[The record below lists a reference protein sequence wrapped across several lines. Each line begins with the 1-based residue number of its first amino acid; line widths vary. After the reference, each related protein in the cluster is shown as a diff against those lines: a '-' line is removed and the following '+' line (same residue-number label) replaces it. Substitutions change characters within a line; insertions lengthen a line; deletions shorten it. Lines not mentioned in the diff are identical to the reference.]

1 MSRSIDGQASASMQ
15 ILQNQLKHNVRQY
28 AMFIALIGIGII
40 FTVLTNGIFLSPRN
54 LSNLLLQTS
63 FIAILSVGMVLVI
76 VGGHIDLSV
85 GSIVGFTGAFAA
97 ILQVNYGYSTLT
109 VVVLTLG
116 LGAVIGVWQ
125 GFWIAYR
132 LVPAFI
138 VTLAGMLIFRGALI
152 ALTGGQT
159 IAPLEPAFR
168 AIGQGYIPRLFVNT
182 EATSG
187 FHDLS
192 FIVALLAIAGFIFF
206 EMKTRLRRK
215 RHGFSNLPVPLFVAK
230 IVAVAAMLWMFF
242 SVMVNYRGIPYS
254 IMILMALVLLFVYI
268 TNNTTF
274 GRHVYAIGGNREAA
288 LLSGINIKRK
298 TMAIFVIMGALSGL
312 AGLVFTAR
320 LNSATASAGNLF
332 ELDTIAAV
340 FIGGTSMRGGEGT
353 IVGAIVG
360 ALVMASLNN
369 GMGLMNVSSEY
380 QLIVKGLILVLAVWF
395 DISSRSNNA

>member
-1 MSRSIDGQASASMQ
+1 MTQDKAAQSS
-15 ILQNQLKHNVRQY
+15 LQVLRNQLQHNIRQY
-28 AMFIALIGIGII
+28 AMFIALISIGLI
-40 FTVLTNGIFLSPRN
+40 FTVLTDGVFMSPRN

-63 FIAILSVGMVLVI
+63 FIAILAVGMVLVI

-97 ILQVNYGYSTLT
+97 LLQVNFGFNTAT
-109 VVVLTLG
+109 VVVLTLV
-116 LGAVIGVWQ
+116 LGAIIGVWQ

-132 LVPAFI
+132 AVPAFI

-159 IAPLEPAFR
+159 IAPLEPGFR
-168 AIGQGYIPRLFVNT
+168 AIGQGYLPRLLVNVD
-182 EATSG
+182 AVAG

-192 FIVALLAIAGFIFF
+192 FVIAVVAILAYVFF
-206 EMKTRLRRK
+206 EIRVRMRRNSF
-215 RHGFSNLPVPLFVAK
+215 GFTSVPMPLFIAK
-230 IVAVAAMLWMFF
+230 TVIIAAMTWFFF
-242 SVMVNYRGIPYS
+242 SVMIYYRGIPYS

-288 LLSGINIKRK
+288 LLSGINIKLK
-298 TMAIFVIMGALSGL
+298 TFWIFVIMGSLSALS
-312 AGLVFTAR
+312 GLVFTAR
-320 LNSATASAGNLF
+320 LNSATAGAGNLF

-353 IVGAIVG
+353 VVGAIIG

-369 GMGLMNVSSEY
+369 GMSLMTVPSEY

-395 DISSRSNNA
+395 DISSRSNS

>member
-1 MSRSIDGQASASMQ
+1 MTHQKTGQSSLHMLQ
-15 ILQNQLKHNVRQY
+15 DQLQNNIRQY
-28 AMFIALIGIGII
+28 AMFIALISIGVI
-40 FTVLTNGIFLSPRN
+40 FTVLTNGVFMSPRN

-63 FIAILSVGMVLVI
+63 FIAILAVGMVLVI

-97 ILQVNYGYSTLT
+97 VLQVNYGVNTVT
-109 VVVLTLG
+109 VVILTLV

-132 LVPAFI
+132 AVPAFI

-159 IAPLEPAFR
+159 IAPLAPSFR
-168 AIGQGYIPRLFVNT
+168 AIGQGYIPRLFINVD
-182 EATSG
+182 AVSG

-192 FIVALLAIAGFIFF
+192 FLIAIVAIAAYVFLEIRVR
-206 EMKTRLRRK
+206 TRRK
-215 RHGFSNLPVPLFVAK
+215 RFEFTNLPMPLFIAK
-230 IVAVAAMLWMFF
+230 IVIVASMTWFFF
-242 SVMVNYRGIPYS
+242 SVMINYRGIPYS

-288 LLSGINIKRK
+288 LLSGINIKLK
-298 TMAIFVIMGALSGL
+298 TFWIFVIMGGLSALS
-312 AGLVFTAR
+312 GLVFTAR
-320 LNSATASAGNLF
+320 LNAATAGAGNLF

-353 IVGAIVG
+353 VVGAIVG

-369 GMGLMNVSSEY
+369 GMSLLNVPSEY

-395 DISSRSNNA
+395 DISSRSTNR

>member
-1 MSRSIDGQASASMQ
+1 MTREKTGQSSLHMLQ
-15 ILQNQLKHNVRQY
+15 DQLQNNIRQY
-28 AMFIALIGIGII
+28 AMFIALISIGVI
-40 FTVLTNGIFLSPRN
+40 FTVLTNGVFMSPRN

-63 FIAILSVGMVLVI
+63 FIAILAVGMVLVI

-85 GSIVGFTGAFAA
+85 GSIVGFTGGFAA
-97 ILQVNYGYSTLT
+97 VLQVNYGFNTAT
-109 VVVLTLG
+109 VVILTLA

-132 LVPAFI
+132 AVPAFI

-159 IAPLEPAFR
+159 IAPLAPSFR
-168 AIGQGYIPRLFVNT
+168 AIGQGYIPRLFVNVD
-182 EATSG
+182 AIAG

-192 FIVALLAIAGFIFF
+192 FLIAVVAIAAYVFLEIRVR
-206 EMKTRLRRK
+206 TRRK
-215 RHGFSNLPVPLFVAK
+215 RYELTNLPMPLFIAK
-230 IVAVAAMLWMFF
+230 IVIVAFMVWFVF
-242 SVMVNYRGIPYS
+242 STMVNYRGIPYS

-288 LLSGINIKRK
+288 LLSGINIKLK
-298 TMAIFVIMGALSGL
+298 TFWIFVIMGGLSALS
-312 AGLVFTAR
+312 GLVFTAR
-320 LNSATASAGNLF
+320 LNAATAGAGNLF

-353 IVGAIVG
+353 VVGAIVG

-369 GMGLMNVSSEY
+369 GMGLMNVPSEY

-395 DISSRSNNA
+395 DISSRSSNS

>member
-1 MSRSIDGQASASMQ
+1 MTGEKTGQSSLHL
-15 ILQNQLKHNVRQY
+15 LQSQLKDNMRQY
-28 AMFIALIGIGII
+28 AMFIALISIGLI
-40 FTVLTNGIFLSPRN
+40 FTVLTDGVFMSPRN

-63 FIAILSVGMVLVI
+63 FIAILAVGMVLVI

-97 ILQVNYGYSTLT
+97 VLQVNYGFNT
-109 VVVLTLG
+109 VAVVILTLL

-132 LVPAFI
+132 AVPAFI

-159 IAPLEPAFR
+159 IAPLAPGFR
-168 AIGQGYIPRLFVNT
+168 AIGQGYIPRLLVNVD
-182 EATSG
+182 AVAG

-192 FIVALLAIAGFIFF
+192 FLIAAVAIAAYVILEIRVRTRRNRF
-206 EMKTRLRRK
+206 EFT
-215 RHGFSNLPVPLFVAK
+215 NLPMPLFLAK
-230 IVAVAAMLWMFF
+230 IVVVGSMMWFFF
-242 SVMVNYRGIPYS
+242 SIMVNYRGIPYS

-288 LLSGINIKRK
+288 LLSGINIKLK
-298 TMAIFVIMGALSGL
+298 TFWIFVTMGALSAL
-312 AGLVFTAR
+312 SGLVFTAR
-320 LNSATASAGNLF
+320 LNAATAGAGNLF

-353 IVGAIVG
+353 VVGAIVG

-369 GMGLMNVSSEY
+369 GMSLMNVPSEY

-395 DISSRSNNA
+395 DISSRSSNS

>member
-1 MSRSIDGQASASMQ
+1 MSREKTGQSSLHVLQDQMQ
-15 ILQNQLKHNVRQY
+15 SNIRQY
-28 AMFIALIGIGII
+28 AMFIALISIGVI
-40 FTVLTNGIFLSPRN
+40 FTVLTDGVFMSPRN

-63 FIAILSVGMVLVI
+63 FIAILAVGMVLVI

-97 ILQVNYGYSTLT
+97 VLQVNYGFNTAT
-109 VVVLTLG
+109 VVILTLA

-132 LVPAFI
+132 AVPAFI

-159 IAPLEPAFR
+159 IAPLAPGFR
-168 AIGQGYIPRLFVNT
+168 AIGQGYIPRLFVNVD
-182 EATSG
+182 AVSG

-192 FIVALLAIAGFIFF
+192 FLIAVVAIVAYVLLEIRGRI
-206 EMKTRLRRK
+206 RRK
-215 RHGFSNLPVPLFVAK
+215 QYALTNLPIPMFIAKLLVVAFMMWF
-230 IVAVAAMLWMFF
+230 AF
-242 SVMVNYRGIPYS
+242 SVMINYRGIPYS
-254 IMILMALVLLFVYI
+254 IMILLALVLLFVYI

-288 LLSGINIKRK
+288 LLSGINIKLK
-298 TMAIFVIMGALSGL
+298 TFYIFVIMGGLSALS
-312 AGLVFTAR
+312 GLVFTAR
-320 LNSATASAGNLF
+320 LNAATAGAGNLF

-353 IVGAIVG
+353 VVGAIVG

-369 GMGLMNVSSEY
+369 GMSLMNVPSEY

-395 DISSRSNNA
+395 DISSRSSSR

>member
-1 MSRSIDGQASASMQ
+1 MTSEKTGQSSLHM
-15 ILQNQLKHNVRQY
+15 LQDQLRNNIRQY
-28 AMFIALIGIGII
+28 AMFIALISIGVI
-40 FTVLTNGIFLSPRN
+40 FTVLTNGVFMSPRN

-63 FIAILSVGMVLVI
+63 FIAILALGMVLVI

-85 GSIVGFTGAFAA
+85 GSIVGFTGGFAA
-97 ILQVNYGYSTLT
+97 VLQVNYGFNTAT
-109 VVVLTLG
+109 VVILTLA

-132 LVPAFI
+132 AVPAFI

-159 IAPLEPAFR
+159 IAPLASSFR
-168 AIGQGYIPRLFVNT
+168 AIGQGYIPRLFVNVD
-182 EATSG
+182 AIAG

-192 FIVALLAIAGFIFF
+192 FLIAVVAIAAYVLL
-206 EMKTRLRRK
+206 ELRVRTRRK
-215 RHGFSNLPVPLFVAK
+215 RYELTNLPMPLFIAK
-230 IVAVAAMLWMFF
+230 IVIVAFMMWFVF
-242 SVMVNYRGIPYS
+242 STMVNYRGIPYS

-268 TNNTTF
+268 THKTTF

-288 LLSGINIKRK
+288 LLSGINIKLK
-298 TMAIFVIMGALSGL
+298 TFWIFVIMGGLSALS
-312 AGLVFTAR
+312 GLVFTAR
-320 LNSATASAGNLF
+320 LNAATAGAGNLF

-353 IVGAIVG
+353 VVGAIVG

-395 DISSRSNNA
+395 DISSRSSTS

>member
-1 MSRSIDGQASASMQ
+1 MTHDKTGQSSLHMLQ
-15 ILQNQLKHNVRQY
+15 DQLQNNMRQY
-28 AMFIALIGIGII
+28 AMFIALISIGVI
-40 FTVLTNGIFLSPRN
+40 FTVLTNGVFMSPRN

-63 FIAILSVGMVLVI
+63 FIAILAVGMVLVI

-85 GSIVGFTGAFAA
+85 GSIVGFTGGFAA
-97 ILQVNYGYSTLT
+97 VLQVNYGFNTVT
-109 VVVLTLG
+109 VVILTLV

-132 LVPAFI
+132 AVPAFI

-159 IAPLEPAFR
+159 IAPLAPGFR
-168 AIGQGYIPRLFVNT
+168 AIGQGYIPRLFVNVD
-182 EATSG
+182 AIAG

-192 FIVALLAIAGFIFF
+192 FLIAVVAIAAYVVLEIRVRARRNSFGF
-206 EMKTRLRRK
+206 T
-215 RHGFSNLPVPLFVAK
+215 NLPIPLFIAK
-230 IVAVAAMLWMFF
+230 IVIVAAMMWFVF
-242 SVMVNYRGIPYS
+242 SIMVNYRGIPYS

-288 LLSGINIKRK
+288 LLSGINIKLK
-298 TMAIFVIMGALSGL
+298 TFWIFVIMGGLSALS
-312 AGLVFTAR
+312 GLVFTAR
-320 LNSATASAGNLF
+320 LNAATAGAGNLF

-395 DISSRSNNA
+395 DTSSRSSNA

>member
-1 MSRSIDGQASASMQ
+1 MTHQKTGQSSLHMLQ
-15 ILQNQLKHNVRQY
+15 DQLQNNIRQY
-28 AMFIALIGIGII
+28 AMFIALISIGVI
-40 FTVLTNGIFLSPRN
+40 FTVLTNGVFMSPRN

-63 FIAILSVGMVLVI
+63 FIAILAVGMVLVI

-97 ILQVNYGYSTLT
+97 VLQVNYGVNTVT
-109 VVVLTLG
+109 VVILTLV

-132 LVPAFI
+132 AVPAFI

-159 IAPLEPAFR
+159 IAPLAPSFR
-168 AIGQGYIPRLFVNT
+168 AIGQGYIPRLFINVD
-182 EATSG
+182 AVSG

-192 FIVALLAIAGFIFF
+192 FLIAIVAIAAYVFLEIRVR
-206 EMKTRLRRK
+206 TRRK
-215 RHGFSNLPVPLFVAK
+215 RFEFTNLPMPLFIAK
-230 IVAVAAMLWMFF
+230 IVIVAFMMWFVF
-242 SVMVNYRGIPYS
+242 STMVNYRGIPYS

-268 TNNTTF
+268 THKTTF

-288 LLSGINIKRK
+288 LLSGINIKLK
-298 TMAIFVIMGALSGL
+298 TFWIFVIMGGLSALS
-312 AGLVFTAR
+312 GLVFTAR
-320 LNSATASAGNLF
+320 LNAATAGAGNLF

-353 IVGAIVG
+353 VVGAIVG

-395 DISSRSNNA
+395 DISSRSSSS

>member
-1 MSRSIDGQASASMQ
+1 MTQDKAAQSS
-15 ILQNQLKHNVRQY
+15 LQVLRNQLQHNIRQY
-28 AMFIALIGIGII
+28 AMFIALISIGLI
-40 FTVLTNGIFLSPRN
+40 FTVLTDGVFMSPRN

-63 FIAILSVGMVLVI
+63 FIAILAVGMVLVI

-97 ILQVNYGYSTLT
+97 LLQVNFGFNTAT
-109 VVVLTLG
+109 VVVLTLV
-116 LGAVIGVWQ
+116 LGAIIGVWQ

-132 LVPAFI
+132 AVPAFI

-159 IAPLEPAFR
+159 IAPLEPGFR
-168 AIGQGYIPRLFVNT
+168 AIGQGYLPRLLVNVD
-182 EATSG
+182 AVAG
-187 FHDLS
+187 FHDFS
-192 FIVALLAIAGFIFF
+192 FLIAVVAILAYVVFEIRVRIRRNSFGFTSVP
-206 EMKTRLRRK
+206 M
-215 RHGFSNLPVPLFVAK
+215 PLFIAK
-230 IVAVAAMLWMFF
+230 TVIIASMTWFFF
-242 SVMVNYRGIPYS
+242 SVMIYYRGIPYS

-288 LLSGINIKRK
+288 LLSGINIKLK
-298 TMAIFVIMGALSGL
+298 TFWIFVIMGSLSALS
-312 AGLVFTAR
+312 GLVFTAR
-320 LNSATASAGNLF
+320 LNSATAGAGNLF

-353 IVGAIVG
+353 VVGAIIG

-369 GMGLMNVSSEY
+369 GMSLMTVPSEY

-395 DISSRSNNA
+395 DISSRSNS

>member
-1 MSRSIDGQASASMQ
+1 MTTIKQGQSSIK
-15 ILQNQLKHNVRQY
+15 ILQYQMKHNVRQY
-28 AMFIALIGIGII
+28 SMFIALIGIGLI
-40 FTVLTNGIFLSPRN
+40 FTILTDGIFMSPRN

-63 FIAILSVGMVLVI
+63 FIGILSVGMVLVI

-97 ILQVNYGYSTLT
+97 VLQVQFGMSTLA

-132 LVPAFI
+132 GVPAFI
-138 VTLAGMLIFRGALI
+138 VTLAGMLVFRGALI

-159 IAPLEPAFR
+159 VAPLRPAFR
-168 AIGQGYIPRLFVNT
+168 AIGQGYLPRLFVNT
-182 EATSG
+182 
-187 FHDLS
+187 D
-192 FIVALLAIAGFIFF
+192 AIAGFHDFSFIIAGLAIAAFVIL
-206 EMKTRLRRK
+206 ELRSRARRK
-215 RHGFSNLPVPLFVAK
+215 SYGFANLPRPLFVAK
-230 IVAVAAMLWMFF
+230 VGLVSLMLFLFF
-242 SVMVNYRGIPYS
+242 SIMVNYRGIPYS
-254 IMILMALVLLFVYI
+254 ILILMGLVLLFSFI
-268 TNNTTF
+268 ANHTTF

-288 LLSGINIKRK
+288 LLSGINIKLK
-298 TMAIFVIMGALSGL
+298 TLWIFILMGGLSGL
-312 AGLVFTAR
+312 SGLVFTAR

-353 IVGAIVG
+353 IFGAIIG

-369 GMGLMNVSSEY
+369 GMGLMNISSEY
-380 QLIVKGLILVLAVWF
+380 QLIVKGLILILAVWF
-395 DISSRSNNA
+395 DISSRNK

>member
-1 MSRSIDGQASASMQ
+1 MTHDKTGQSSLHMLQ
-15 ILQNQLKHNVRQY
+15 DQLQNNMRQY
-28 AMFIALIGIGII
+28 AMFIALISIGVI
-40 FTVLTNGIFLSPRN
+40 FTVLTNGVFMSPRN

-63 FIAILSVGMVLVI
+63 FIAILAVGMVLVI

-85 GSIVGFTGAFAA
+85 GSIVGFTGGFAA
-97 ILQVNYGYSTLT
+97 VLQVNYGFNTVT
-109 VVVLTLG
+109 VVILTLV

-132 LVPAFI
+132 AVPAFI

-159 IAPLEPAFR
+159 IAPLAPGFR
-168 AIGQGYIPRLFVNT
+168 AIGQGYIPRLFVNVD
-182 EATSG
+182 AIAG

-192 FIVALLAIAGFIFF
+192 FLIAVVAIAAYVVLEI
-206 EMKTRLRRK
+206 RVRARRK
-215 RHGFSNLPVPLFVAK
+215 SFGFTNLPIPLFIAK
-230 IVAVAAMLWMFF
+230 IVIVAAMMWFVF
-242 SVMVNYRGIPYS
+242 SIMVNYRGIPYS

-288 LLSGINIKRK
+288 LLSGINIKLK
-298 TMAIFVIMGALSGL
+298 TFYIFVIMGGLSALS
-312 AGLVFTAR
+312 GLVFTAR
-320 LNSATASAGNLF
+320 LNAATAGAGNLF

-395 DISSRSNNA
+395 DTSSRSSNA

>member
-1 MSRSIDGQASASMQ
+1 MTGEKTGQSSLHL
-15 ILQNQLKHNVRQY
+15 LQSQLKDNMRQY
-28 AMFIALIGIGII
+28 AMFIALISIGLI
-40 FTVLTNGIFLSPRN
+40 FTVLTDGVFMSPRN

-63 FIAILSVGMVLVI
+63 FIAILAVGMVLVI

-97 ILQVNYGYSTLT
+97 VLQVNYGFNT
-109 VVVLTLG
+109 VAVVILTLL

-132 LVPAFI
+132 AVPAFI

-159 IAPLEPAFR
+159 IAPLAPGFR
-168 AIGQGYIPRLFVNT
+168 AIGQGYIPRLFVNVD
-182 EATSG
+182 AVAG

-192 FIVALLAIAGFIFF
+192 FLIAAVAIAAYVILEIRVRTRRNRF
-206 EMKTRLRRK
+206 EFT
-215 RHGFSNLPVPLFVAK
+215 NLPMPLFLAK
-230 IVAVAAMLWMFF
+230 IVVVGSMMWFFF
-242 SVMVNYRGIPYS
+242 SIMVNYRGIPYS

-288 LLSGINIKRK
+288 LLSGINIKLK
-298 TMAIFVIMGALSGL
+298 TFWIFVTMGALSAL
-312 AGLVFTAR
+312 SGLVFTAR
-320 LNSATASAGNLF
+320 LNAATAGAGNLF

-353 IVGAIVG
+353 VVGAIVG

-369 GMGLMNVSSEY
+369 GMSLMNVPSEY

-395 DISSRSNNA
+395 DISSRSSNS

>member
-1 MSRSIDGQASASMQ
+1 MTRQKTEQSSLHM
-15 ILQNQLKHNVRQY
+15 LQDQLRQNIRQY
-28 AMFIALIGIGII
+28 AMFIALISIGVI
-40 FTVLTNGIFLSPRN
+40 FTVLTNGVFISPRN

-63 FIAILSVGMVLVI
+63 FIGILAVGMVLVI

-85 GSIVGFTGAFAA
+85 GSIVGFTGGFAA
-97 ILQVNYGYSTLT
+97 VLQVNYGFNTAT
-109 VVVLTLG
+109 VVILALA

-132 LVPAFI
+132 AVPAFI

-159 IAPLEPAFR
+159 VAPLAPGFR
-168 AIGQGYIPRLFVNT
+168 AIGQGYIPRLFVNVD
-182 EATSG
+182 AVAG

-192 FIVALLAIAGFIFF
+192 FLIAVAAIAAYVLLAIRAR
-206 EMKTRLRRK
+206 TRRK
-215 RHGFSNLPVPLFVAK
+215 RYELTNLPMPLFIAK
-230 IVAVAAMLWMFF
+230 IVIVGSMMWFVF
-242 SVMVNYRGIPYS
+242 SIMVSYRGIPYS

-288 LLSGINIKRK
+288 LLSGINIKLK
-298 TMAIFVIMGALSGL
+298 TFWIFVIMGGLSALS
-312 AGLVFTAR
+312 GLVFTAR
-320 LNSATASAGNLF
+320 LNAATAGAGNLF

-353 IVGAIVG
+353 VVGAIVG

-369 GMGLMNVSSEY
+369 GMSLMTVPSEY

-395 DISSRSNNA
+395 DASSRSSNS